1 MLNIQGVSIVLFGSI
16 SYLNLLPFQVF
27 LKRHMSNN
35 ALKMF
40 LHYKR
45 AVPST
50 INKALKRREV
60 HAAFIS
66 SVASR
71 KCQCTDLGIIA
82 HKKVYSVL
90 LLKGTNQPD
99 PASATSNQLA
109 KVLDLR
115 GKVLIGDA
123 ALKYY
128 LDGGEGIDLAEAWHD
143 KTGLPFVFARLCY
156 NKHGK
161 KIEKLAK
168 TFSKNKVKIPQYILK
183 REAQKRGITPKQ
195 LTWYLEHIYYEMDW
209 KAKRSLKLFL
219 KKSINT

>member
-1 MLNIQGVSIVLFGSI
+1 MLFGSI

-27 LKRHMSNN
+27 LKRSIPNN
-35 ALKMF
+35 ASKMF

-60 HAAFIS
+60 NAAFIS

-82 HKKVYSVL
+82 DKKVYSVL
-90 LLKGTNQPD
+90 LLPGENEAD

-109 KVLDLR
+109 RVLNLQ
-115 GKVLIGDA
+115 GKVLIGDR

-128 LDGGEGIDLAEAWHD
+128 LDGGKAIDLAEAWYE

-156 NKHGK
+156 NKNEK
-161 KIEKLAK
+161 QIQKLARAFAQK
-168 TFSKNKVKIPQYILK
+168 KVKVPQYILK
-183 REAQKRGITPKQ
+183 REAKKRDITPKQ

-219 KKSINT
+219 KS

>member
-1 MLNIQGVSIVLFGSI
+1 MLFGSI

-27 LKRHMSNN
+27 LKKRISNN
-35 ALKMF
+35 SAKMF
-40 LHYKR
+40 MQYKR

-66 SVASR
+66 SVASK

-82 HKKVYSVL
+82 NKKVYSVL
-90 LLKGTNQPD
+90 LLAGKSQND
-99 PASATSNQLA
+99 PASASSNQLA
-109 KVLDLR
+109 KVLGLQ

-128 LDGGEGIDLAEAWHD
+128 LDGGEAIDLAEAWYD

-156 NKHGK
+156 NQHEKQ
-161 KIEKLAK
+161 IQKLAHAFAK
-168 TFSKNKVKIPQYILK
+168 QKVKIPQYILK
-183 REAQKRGITPKQ
+183 HEAKKRGITPKQ
-195 LTWYLEHIYYEMDW
+195 LTWYLKHIYYEMDW
-209 KAKRSLKLFL
+209 KAKRSLKKFL
-219 KKSINT
+219 SA

>member
-1 MLNIQGVSIVLFGSI
+1 
-16 SYLNLLPFQVF
+16 
-27 LKRHMSNN
+27 MSNN
-35 ALKMF
+35 ASKMF

-50 INKALKRREV
+50 INKALKRRAV

-66 SVASR
+66 SVESR
-71 KCQCTDLGIIA
+71 KCKCTDLGIIA

-90 LLKGTNQPD
+90 VLEGDNLPD

-109 KVLDLR
+109 KVLNLQ
-115 GKVLIGDA
+115 GQVLIGDA
-123 ALKYY
+123 ALKHY

-156 NKHGK
+156 NKHGE

-168 TFSKNKVKIPQYILK
+168 TFAKSKVKIPQYILK
-183 REAQKRGITPKQ
+183 RESKKRDISPKE

-219 KKSINT
+219 NKSKKV